1 MLNLGPQRARTN
13 RRVGNTLVRSAGL
26 RARIRSQLRLS
37 VAALAVALGLT
48 GCVVVA
54 SSDSRYRSGPL
65 NDFQVLNAIEP
76 GKTTKA
82 WVLENLGPPAS
93 AYENDAG
100 NEVLRYVSLKER
112 DTELAVFLL
121 FAVDLLS
128 DEEIKTM
135 HIEVENGSVKS
146 YWIE

>member
-1 MLNLGPQRARTN
+1 MLNLGSQRARTN
-13 RRVGNTLVRSAGL
+13 RCVADSPVRTVRL
-26 RARIRSQLRLS
+26 RARIRSEIRLS
-37 VAALAVALGLT
+37 LAALAVALGLT
-48 GCVVVA
+48 GCVVLA

-65 NDFQVLNAIEP
+65 NDFELLTAIEP

-93 AYENDAG
+93 AYANDAG

-121 FAVDLLS
+121 FAVDLS

-135 HIEVENGSVKS
+135 HIEVEDGRVKS

>member
-1 MLNLGPQRARTN
+1 M
-13 RRVGNTLVRSAGL
+13 RS
-26 RARIRSQLRLS
+26 RLRLS
-37 VAALAVALGLT
+37 LAVLTVALGAT

-65 NDFQVLNAIEP
+65 NDFEVLNAIEP

-93 AYENDAG
+93 AYANDAG
-100 NEVLRYVSLKER
+100 NEVLRYISLRER
-112 DTELAVFLL
+112 ETELAVFLL
-121 FAVDLLS
+121 FAVDLS
-128 DEEIKTM
+128 GEDIKTM
-135 HIEVENGSVKS
+135 HIEFESGRVKA

>member
-1 MLNLGPQRARTN
+1 MSNLSSQPARTN
-13 RRVGNTLVRSAGL
+13 RRVAISLARTAGL
-26 RARIRSQLRLS
+26 SARIHSRLRLS
-37 VAALAVALGLT
+37 LAALTVALGVT
-48 GCVVVA
+48 GCVFVA
-54 SSDSRYRSGPL
+54 SSDSHYRSGPL
-65 NDFQVLNAIEP
+65 HDFETLAAIEP

-93 AYENDAG
+93 AYANDAG
-100 NEVLRYVSLKER
+100 NEVLRYVSLKEQ

-121 FAVDLLS
+121 FAVDLS

-135 HIEVENGSVKS
+135 HIEFENGRVKA

>member
-1 MLNLGPQRARTN
+1 MPNLRSQLARTN
-13 RRVGNTLVRSAGL
+13 RRVADSPARTAGL
-26 RARIRSQLRLS
+26 RARIRSQLRLLL
-37 VAALAVALGLT
+37 AALAVALGVT
-48 GCVVVA
+48 GCVFVA

-65 NDFQVLNAIEP
+65 HDFEMLNAIEP

-93 AYENDAG
+93 AYANDAG
-100 NEVLRYVSLKER
+100 NEVLRYVSLQER

-121 FAVDLLS
+121 FAIDLS

-135 HIEVENGSVKS
+135 HIEVEDGRVKA

>member
-1 MLNLGPQRARTN
+1 MSNLGSQLTRTNGRAGSSRARA
-13 RRVGNTLVRSAGL
+13 AGL
-26 RARIRSQLRLS
+26 RARMRSQLRLS
-37 VAALAVALGLT
+37 LAVLTVALGAT

-65 NDFQVLNAIEP
+65 NDFEVLNAIEP

-93 AYENDAG
+93 AYANDAG
-100 NEVLRYVSLKER
+100 NEVLRYISLKER

-121 FAVDLLS
+121 FAVDLS
-128 DEEIKTM
+128 GEEIKTM
-135 HIEVENGSVKS
+135 HIEFESGRVKA